1 MKKLFTLA
9 LCLISVSTNISFA
22 DTNNISVS
30 TNISSA
36 SKADI
41 QNAIKDIE
49 MVNNS
54 INIMIKK
61 IVGDDPLE
69 TEELKKD
76 IAFAETILGSQSSKI
91 STLYSKESDFELRR
105 TYSNI
110 LYTLSLYQLSLSSM
124 LVYVNDTNKV
134 DYFVDTCTSYSIGE
148 SSLKTLKSSNN

>member
-9 LCLISVSTNISFA
+9 LCLILVSTNISFA

>member
-9 LCLISVSTNISFA
+9 LCLILVSTNISFA

-36 SKADI
+36 SKTDI

-61 IVGDDPLE
+61 IVGDDPLD
-69 TEELKKD
+69 TEELRKD
-76 IAFAETILGSQSSKI
+76 IDFAETILGSQSSKI
-91 STLYSKESDFELRR
+91 STLCSKESDFELRR
-105 TYSNI
+105 TYSTI
-110 LYTLSLYQLSLSSM
+110 LYTLSIYQLSLSSM
-124 LVYVNDTNKV
+124 LVYVNDNNKV
-134 DYFVDTCTSYSIGE
+134 DCFVDTCTSYSIGE

>member
-9 LCLISVSTNISFA
+9 LCLILVSTNISFA

-36 SKADI
+36 RKADI

-91 STLYSKESDFELRR
+91 STLYYKESDFELRR